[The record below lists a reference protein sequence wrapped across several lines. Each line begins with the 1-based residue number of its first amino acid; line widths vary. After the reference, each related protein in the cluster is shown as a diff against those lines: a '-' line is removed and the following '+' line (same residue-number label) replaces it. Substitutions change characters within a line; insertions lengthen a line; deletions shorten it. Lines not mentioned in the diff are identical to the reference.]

1 MVYTFCM
8 LNLGY
13 LIHRTK
19 SIPFLDTKLYIEDG
33 KITTDLYR
41 EPTDRCMYLL
51 PSSCHPV
58 HISNNIPYSLAYRIV
73 RICSKPELR
82 DAQFL
87 KLRDFLLSRDYNSS
101 IVDSAIVRPK
111 LYLEMLL

>member
-1 MVYTFCM
+1 
-8 LNLGY
+8 
-13 LIHRTK
+13 
-19 SIPFLDTKLYIEDG
+19 
-33 KITTDLYR
+33 
-41 EPTDRCMYLL
+41 MYLL
-51 PSSCHPV
+51 PSSCHPA

-101 IVDSAIVRPK
+101 IVDSALVQAKAIPMRSCFKESGDIVECIDVHDDHCTK
-111 LYLEMLL
+111 LKKET